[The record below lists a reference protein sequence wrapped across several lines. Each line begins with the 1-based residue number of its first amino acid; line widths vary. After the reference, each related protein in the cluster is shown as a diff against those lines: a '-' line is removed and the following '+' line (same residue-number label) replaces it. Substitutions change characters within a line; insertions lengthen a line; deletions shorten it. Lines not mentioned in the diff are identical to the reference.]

1 LIYERRVLMKRWIVL
16 LVVLPLAGVCLAEMD
31 SNQVMR
37 VRKELREWGG
47 GGVLGGKYSP
57 AEGSV
62 GFREARKS
70 DA

>member
-47 GGVLGGKYSP
+47 GGGGGEKHP
-57 AEGSV
+57 PREV
-62 GFREARKS
+62 RWGFWRAGTL
-70 DA
+70 AL